1 MEKYNVYGMHCAA
14 CSSRVE
20 KAVSSLEGVLECNVN
35 LLTNSMTVSGDIS
48 SKEVIEAVRKAG
60 YEAEI
65 PKSNAIL
72 EEKNLNQDSEV
83 KSLTKRLIASVIFL
97 LPIMYLSMGHMLS
110 LPLPA
115 FISEN
120 HIITAL
126 IEMVLTVF
134 VMIINKSFFIN
145 GFKSLFSLSPTMD
158 TLVALGSSASFVY
171 SLVVLLLIA
180 TNKNNIPNNNLYFE
194 SAAMILTLITV
205 GKLLEAISKG
215 KTTSALKDLMDL
227 TPKSATVIRD
237 GKEIT
242 VKDSEVVIGDIFI
255 VRTGE
260 SIAVDGVVIEGEGA
274 IDESA
279 ITGESIPREVSVGD
293 KVFGATHN
301 KSGYI
306 KVKATEVGED
316 TTIAKI
322 IKMVSDASSSKA
334 PIAKIADKVSGV
346 FVPAVMLI
354 ALLTF
359 IGWIIVGQ
367 TVGYSLARAISVLV
381 ISCPCALGLATPVSI
396 MVGNGVGARNGILF
410 KTASVLEETGRV
422 RNVAL
427 DKTGTITNGNPVLT
441 DIIPNENLNEKTF
454 LELVSSLE
462 YKSEHPLARPIVEY
476 AEKNGINIPDSAD
489 FTVFSGSGVSAV
501 VNGHNIMGGNLKF
514 ISEKINISDSIIEIS
529 NELASHGKTPLL
541 FCMDNEYIGMVALSD
556 VEKTD
561 SKQAI
566 RELEKMGINAI
577 MITGDNKITA
587 QNIAKR
593 VGIKKVVSDVLPS
606 QKKEIIEDLKNTGK
620 TMMVG
625 DGINDA
631 PALVCADIGVA
642 IGSGTDIAIDSADI
656 VLAGGSL
663 LDVVSAIKLSRATL
677 RNIKQNLFWAF
688 IYNAIG
694 IPLAAGLFVYL
705 LGLELSPMFGA
716 LSMSISSFLVVT
728 NSLRLNL
735 IKLNHNSQKKGNRKM
750 KKTLV
755 IEGMMCAHC
764 EANVKN
770 ALAKIDGVKDVEVS
784 AKKGTAVVTV
794 ENNIDDQILKTAVE
808 NSGYKVLNIE

>member
-35 LLTNSMTVSGDIS
+35 LLTNSMTVSGDVS
-48 SKEVIEAVRKAG
+48 SQTVIEAVRKAG
-60 YEAEI
+60 YDAEI

-83 KSLTKRLIASVIFL
+83 KSLTKRLITSVIFL

-120 HIITAL
+120 HIIIAL

-134 VMIINKSFFIN
+134 VMVINKSFFIN

-255 VRTGE
+255 ARTGE

-476 AEKNGINIPDSAD
+476 AEKNGIDIIDSAD

-529 NELASHGKTPLL
+529 NELASQGKTPLL
-541 FCMDNEYIGMVALSD
+541 FCMDNEYMGMVALSD

-566 RELEKMGINAI
+566 NELEKMGINAI

-593 VGIKKVVSDVLPS
+593 VGIKNVVSDVLPS

-694 IPLAAGLFVYL
+694 IPLAAGLFVSL

>member
-60 YEAEI
+60 YDAEI

-83 KSLTKRLIASVIFL
+83 KSLTKRLISSVIFL

-120 HIITAL
+120 HIIIAL

-134 VMIINKSFFIN
+134 VMVINKSFFIN

-427 DKTGTITNGNPVLT
+427 DKTGTITNGNPVLA
-441 DIIPNENLNEKTF
+441 DIIPNENLNEKTL

-476 AEKNGINIPDSAD
+476 AEKNGIDIIDSAD

-529 NELASHGKTPLL
+529 NGLASHGKTPLL

-566 RELEKMGINAI
+566 NELEKMGINAI

-694 IPLAAGLFVYL
+694 IPLAAGLFVSL

-770 ALAKIDGVKDVEVS
+770 VLAKIDGVKDVEVS

-794 ENNIDDQILKTAVE
+794 EDNIDDQILKTAVE

>member
-83 KSLTKRLIASVIFL
+83 KSLTKRLITSVIFL

-422 RNVAL
+422 KNVAL

-441 DIIPNENLNEKTF
+441 DIIPNENLNEKAF

>member
-35 LLTNSMTVSGDIS
+35 LLTNSMTVSGDVS
-48 SKEVIEAVRKAG
+48 SQTVIEAVRKAG
-60 YEAEI
+60 YDAEI

-120 HIITAL
+120 HIIIAL

-134 VMIINKSFFIN
+134 VMVINKSFFIN

-422 RNVAL
+422 KNVAL

-476 AEKNGINIPDSAD
+476 AEKNGIDIIDSAD

-529 NELASHGKTPLL
+529 NELASQGKTPLL
-541 FCMDNEYIGMVALSD
+541 FCMDNEYMGMVALSD

-566 RELEKMGINAI
+566 NELEKMGINAI

-694 IPLAAGLFVYL
+694 IPLAAGLFVSL

-794 ENNIDDQILKTAVE
+794 ENNIDENLLKTAIE

>member
-35 LLTNSMTVSGDIS
+35 LLTNSMTVSGDVS
-48 SKEVIEAVRKAG
+48 SEKVIEAVRKAG
-60 YEAEI
+60 YDAEI

-115 FISEN
+115 FIFEN

-134 VMIINKSFFIN
+134 VMVINKSFFIN

-242 VKDSEVVIGDIFI
+242 VKDSELVIGDIFI

-501 VNGHNIMGGNLKF
+501 VNGHNIIGGNLKF
-514 ISEKINISDSIIEIS
+514 ISEKINISDNIIEIS
-529 NELASHGKTPLL
+529 NGLASQGKTPLL
-541 FCMDNEYIGMVALSD
+541 FCMDNEYMGMVALSD

-587 QNIAKR
+587 KNIAKR
-593 VGIKKVVSDVLPS
+593 VGIKKVISDVLPS

-663 LDVVSAIKLSRATL
+663 LDVVSPIKLSRATL

-694 IPLAAGLFVYL
+694 IPLAAGLFVSL

-784 AKKGTAVVTV
+784 AKKGTAVVTI
-794 ENNIDDQILKTAVE
+794 EDNIDDQILKTAVE
-808 NSGYKVLNIE
+808 EVGYKVLNVE